1 MQRLKDRHAGQTAW
15 IIGKG
20 PSLAYL
26 IKEDI
31 GEGPVIAINESII
44 KIESLDLSNPTYSMQ
59 KDGGRRRKYFP
70 ADSPE
75 CDYSP
80 DCDGCQYMTKPER
93 ATLLVH
99 NRESLFCFPD
109 YEPRYVFDWRDLGME
124 HNDISLVTAI
134 RIAQYMGCTSVNLVC
149 CDLHAFGDM
158 GVYDVDTGTISIDTL
173 YQWQP
178 LRLKAVFAEIDHK
191 FITPRRYEPPK
202 DLKVSFG
209 VISNDAHRLNTV
221 FCKSDLPGELH
232 YYMMPESATKG
243 LNVLLE
249 TMEKE
254 GADVAVLAHH
264 DMYFRNGWLQKMK
277 AQIAKLPDSW
287 VCAGII
293 GKDMQGRMCGKLH
306 DMRIVDVI
314 NTSSIHE
321 FPQEACCFDECVI
334 IINMK
339 KGFRFDEVLD
349 GFDLYGTLCVL
360 QTWEMGGTAW
370 IIDAFAEH
378 YCMRQFSWF
387 PDDDFKRRYKWLYDR
402 YQEKFENV
410 DSTVFVNKPRFETSA
425 A

>member
-1 MQRLKDRHAGQTAW
+1 MQRLKDKHLGQTAW

-26 IKEDI
+26 TKEDI

-70 ADSPE
+70 SDSPE
-75 CDYSP
+75 CDCSP
-80 DCDGCQYMTKPER
+80 NCDGCQYMTKPKK

-109 YEPRYVFDWRDLGME
+109 YSPRYVFDWRDLGMPR
-124 HNDISLVTAI
+124 NDISLVTAI
-134 RIAQYMGCTSVNLVC
+134 RMGQFMGCTSFKFVC

-158 GVYDVDTGTISIDTL
+158 GVYDVDTGAISIDTL

-178 LRLKAVFAEIDHK
+178 LRLKAIFTEIDHK
-191 FITPRRYEPPK
+191 FITPRNYVPPK

-209 VISNDAHRLNTV
+209 VISNDAYRLNTV

-232 YYMMPESATKG
+232 YYMKPESATKG
-243 LNVLLE
+243 LNVLLDE
-249 TMEKE
+249 IEKE

-264 DMYFRNGWLQKMK
+264 DMYFRNGWLQKVK
-277 AQIAKLPDSW
+277 SQLAKLPDNW

-293 GKDMQGRMCGKLH
+293 GKDMVGRMCGKFH
-306 DMRIVDVI
+306 DMRMVDVL
-314 NTSSIHE
+314 NTSSVHE

-339 KGFRFDEVLD
+339 KGFRFDETLD

-370 IIDAFAEH
+370 VIDAFAEH
-378 YCMRQFSWF
+378 YCMRPFSWF

-402 YQEKFENV
+402 YKEKFENI

>member
-1 MQRLKDRHAGQTAW
+1 MQRLKDKHAGQTAW

-20 PSLAYL
+20 PSLACL
-26 IKEDI
+26 TKEDM
-31 GEGPVIAINESII
+31 GTGPVIAINESII
-44 KIESLDLSNPTYSMQ
+44 KVESLNLSNPIYSLQ

-80 DCDGCQYMTKPER
+80 DCDGCPYTTRPEK
-93 ATLLVH
+93 ATLLLH

-109 YEPRYVFDWRDLGME
+109 YSPRYVFDWRDLGMSR
-124 HNDISLVTAI
+124 NDISLVTAI
-134 RIAQYMGCTSVNLVC
+134 RIAQFMGCTSFNLVC

-158 GVYDVDTGTISIDTL
+158 GVYDVNTGSISIDTL

-178 LRLKAVFAEIDHK
+178 LVLKNVFAEIDHK
-191 FITPRRYEPPK
+191 FITPQGYDPPK

-209 VISNDAHRLNTV
+209 VISNDAQRLNTV

-243 LNVLLE
+243 LNALLDE
-249 TMEKE
+249 IERE

-264 DMYFRNGWLQKMK
+264 DMYFRNGWLQKVK
-277 AQIAKLPDSW
+277 AQLAKLPDSW

-293 GKDMQGRMCGKLH
+293 GKDMQGRMCGKFH
-306 DMRIVDVI
+306 DMRMVEVL
-314 NTSSIHE
+314 NTSLVHE

-339 KGFRFDEVLD
+339 KGFRFDEALG

-360 QTWEMGGTAW
+360 QTWETGGTAW
-370 IIDAFAEH
+370 VIDAFCEH
-378 YCMRQFSWF
+378 YCMRPFSWF

-402 YQEKFENV
+402 YQSKFEKV